1 MLFDNY
7 LLQATGRKKMNT
19 YLRKIKKNSKALSP
33 VIASIILIAVT
44 VAVSVV
50 VAAWMGG
57 MTIGFMGNAE
67 QVSITNIAFVPDAA
81 GDTLQVMVTNSGS
94 TPATINTA
102 FINGLDSSTGMT
114 SSPAQPIAKS
124 SSATITLSLPTGIT
138 QLDAGSSYQVKLIT
152 QKGTSVVNTATYNP

>member
-1 MLFDNY
+1 
-7 LLQATGRKKMNT
+7 MNT

-67 QVSITNIAFVPDAA
+67 QVSITNIAFTAPD
-81 GDTLQVMVTNSGS
+81 TISVMVTNSGS
-94 TPATINTA
+94 STVTISTA
-102 FINGLDSSTGMT
+102 FINGVQTTVGPAT
-114 SSPAQPIAKS
+114 YPAPTPSPLPASPTLTKTT
-124 SSATITLSLPTGIT
+124 TITIALTNAADLSPGT
-138 QLDAGSSYQVKLIT
+138 SYQIKLIT
-152 QKGTSVVNTATYNP
+152 EKGTSIVNTATYNP

>member
-1 MLFDNY
+1 MNIY
-7 LLQATGRKKMNT
+7 RKF
-19 YLRKIKKNSKALSP
+19 KKNSKALSP

-67 QVSITNIAFVPDAA
+67 QVSITNIAFVA
-81 GDTLQVMVTNSGS
+81 GTTDTLQVMVTNSGS
-94 TPATINTA
+94 TPATVNTA
-102 FINGLDSSTGMT
+102 FINGLDASTGMT
-114 SSPAQPIAKS
+114 SSPVQPIAKS
-124 SSATITLSLPTGIT
+124 SSATLTLTLPTGMT
-138 QLDAGSSYQVKLIT
+138 LDPGSAYQVKLIT

>member
-1 MLFDNY
+1 
-7 LLQATGRKKMNT
+7 MNT
-19 YLRKIKKNSKALSP
+19 YIRKIKKNSKGLSP

-67 QVSITNIAFVPDAA
+67 QVSITNIAFVTGTP
-81 GDTLQVMVTNSGS
+81 DTLQVMVTNSGS
-94 TPATINTA
+94 TPAKISSA
-102 FINGLDSSTGMT
+102 FINGVDATTGMT

-124 SSATITLSLPTGIT
+124 SSATVTLNLPTGIT
-138 QLDAGSSYQVKLIT
+138 LDAGSAYQVKLIT